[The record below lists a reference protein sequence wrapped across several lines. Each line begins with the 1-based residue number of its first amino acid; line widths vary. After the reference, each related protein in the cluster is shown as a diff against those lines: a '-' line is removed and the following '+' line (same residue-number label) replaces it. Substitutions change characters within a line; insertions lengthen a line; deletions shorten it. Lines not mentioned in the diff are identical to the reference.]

1 MGWGHPEEEE
11 ESLEGSRSLAEGITH
26 REAGCQLEI
35 AC

>member
-11 ESLEGSRSLAEGITH
+11 FLEDSRSLAEGSTH
-26 REAGCQLEI
+26 REAGCLLEI